1 LVLLVASAYD
11 RSVQGSVE
19 LSGLGQPMLVVMT
32 MACVS
37 CVVAVL
43 VGTLVR
49 SVLLGVILT
58 IYGGNQLSAV
68 IVLTSLENVVSTEAS
83 ALIGLALAAVVLV
96 SSVVLFSRKVSS

>member
-1 LVLLVASAYD
+1 
-11 RSVQGSVE
+11 
-19 LSGLGQPMLVVMT
+19 
-32 MACVS
+32 
-37 CVVAVL
+37 VAVL

-68 IVLTSLENVVSTEAS
+68 IVLTSLENVISNKAST
-83 ALIGLALAAVVLV
+83 LIGLALAAVVLV